1 MFTEEEKIIR
11 MSNIYNNQLLSALP
25 LCVHLVC
32 VMGDVPSNS
41 DEELR
46 YIKNNSMNKNVKN
59 QCNSKSRTLAGK
71 KRCFIT
77 FLEQSMMK
85 IYCGHVSFIVFVY

>member
-41 DEELR
+41 DEELADVHLE
-46 YIKNNSMNKNVKN
+46 IQLEFPFQFNKNKLL
-59 QCNSKSRTLAGK
+59 KFR
-71 KRCFIT
+71 
-77 FLEQSMMK
+77 
-85 IYCGHVSFIVFVY
+85 IYSLY

>member
-46 YIKNNSMNKNVKN
+46 YIKNK
-59 QCNSKSRTLAGK
+59 
-71 KRCFIT
+71 
-77 FLEQSMMK
+77 LEIQD
-85 IYCGHVSFIVFVY
+85 I